1 MQTEMI
7 RQMYN
12 AVKVPFMVYHTTI
25 LSHGEVKEAVM
36 RPSVLG
42 NEMNVK
48 IADVDKENSDRVPT
62 VSEQIELEN
71 ADWTFQRSVLLT
83 ELNKKLSELKR
94 EVSNYEFWIEKI
106 MEDRAR

>member
-1 MQTEMI
+1 
-7 RQMYN
+7 
-12 AVKVPFMVYHTTI
+12 
-25 LSHGEVKEAVM
+25 M

-71 ADWTFQRSVLLT
+71 ADWTFPRSVLLT
-83 ELNKKLSELKR
+83 ELNKKLSELER
-94 EVSNYEFWIEKI
+94 EVSNYKFWIEKI
-106 MEDRAR
+106 REDRAR

>member
-1 MQTEMI
+1 MKTEMI

-12 AVKVPFMVYHTTI
+12 AVKVPFMVYRTTI
-25 LSHGEVKEAVM
+25 FSNGVVKEAVM

-62 VSEQIELEN
+62 VSEQIELED

-83 ELNKKLSELKR
+83 ELNKKLAQLQE
-94 EVSNYEFWIEKI
+94 EVSDIQFWIEKI
-106 MEDRAR
+106 REDRAR

>member
-25 LSHGEVKEAVM
+25 LSHDEVKEAVM

-83 ELNKKLSELKR
+83 ELNKKLSELER
-94 EVSNYEFWIEKI
+94 EVSNYKFWIEKI
-106 MEDRAR
+106 REDRAR

>member
-25 LSHGEVKEAVM
+25 LFHDEVKEAVM

-106 MEDRAR
+106 REDRAR